1 MLIHVSIPMDDFRV
15 ATFLVSCQN
24 ENPVYPCV
32 TIQLPSWSTE
42 WLGVYFVEFS
52 RHIEEKQ
59 KMFVFQVPL
68 VLVSTR
74 LFNRDPY
81 HGVFE

>member
-1 MLIHVSIPMDDFRV
+1 M
-15 ATFLVSCQN
+15 
-24 ENPVYPCV
+24 
-32 TIQLPSWSTE
+32 
-42 WLGVYFVEFS
+42 EFS

-59 KMFVFQVPL
+59 KMFDFQVPL

>member
-1 MLIHVSIPMDDFRV
+1 M
-15 ATFLVSCQN
+15 
-24 ENPVYPCV
+24 
-32 TIQLPSWSTE
+32 
-42 WLGVYFVEFS
+42 EFS

-59 KMFVFQVPL
+59 KMFDFQVPL

-81 HGVFE
+81 HGFFE